1 MDDPAHPVLFS
12 ETRAAALF
20 REGVFT
26 RGELKKSYE
35 TAVVPF
41 EYGWMRRWPYWS
53 VNGKEAKP
61 PIGQVMR
68 NYYGYPRS
76 KSLNDRID
84 AAHLAD
90 VVSAVGLNEFDGERI
105 RTWGE
110 RPLSRL
116 VRYEDVATIL
126 SNHERLQYLEQK
138 GLRMAWRDLIKAKQA
153 RISALRKH

>member
-1 MDDPAHPVLFS
+1 MDDPTRPVLSS

-35 TAVVPF
+35 TAVVPW
-41 EYGWMRRWPYWS
+41 EYGWMRRWPFWS
-53 VNGKEAKP
+53 VNGKEAKA

-68 NYYGYPRS
+68 NYYGYPRA

-90 VVSAVGLNEFDGERI
+90 VVSAVGRMNEFNPA
-105 RTWGE
+105 WGE
-110 RPLSRL
+110 RPLSKL
-116 VRYEDVATIL
+116 VRFEDVATIL
-126 SNHERLQYLEQK
+126 SNHERLEYLEQK
-138 GLRMAWRDLIKAKQA
+138 GLRMAWRDLIKEA
-153 RISALRKH
+153 RS